1 MPSTDDG
8 RPVQPPKRDPRNLKT
23 SGKRGMTK
31 ARRQNPVKIKQV
43 IRATN
48 ARIVGATKEV
58 EAERHALAR
67 RMAEEARQAVH
78 FEEAFILAAEEK
90 EKEKLRAE
98 MELAEKK
105 RELWPLSEARNLVR
119 NGYTVKHTV
128 RRTGWPKEMLDDVK
142 DGVW

>member
-23 SGKRGMTK
+23 AGKRGMTK
-31 ARRQNPVKIKQV
+31 ARRRNPVAIKKV
-43 IRATN
+43 VRATDSRVVA
-48 ARIVGATKEV
+48 ARKAA
-58 EAERHALAR
+58 EAEQHALAR

-90 EKEKLRAE
+90 EKARLRAQ
-98 MELAEKK
+98 MEETERK